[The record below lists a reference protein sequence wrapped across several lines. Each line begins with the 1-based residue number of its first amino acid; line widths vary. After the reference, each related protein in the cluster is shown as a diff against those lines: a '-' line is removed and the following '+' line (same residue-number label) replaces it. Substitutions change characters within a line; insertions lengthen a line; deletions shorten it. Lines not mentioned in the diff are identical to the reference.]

1 MRLLSEKKKGS
12 SSITLPIPAV
22 LPRRGCGSA
31 PWPRRGASA
40 MPAASRCGCA
50 APLGSISTSLTGA
63 PPSSIRRSLPL
74 ERMRA
79 VVRSRAEPTQQCW
92 SAWSRPGG
100 SLRPAPHACSL
111 VLLPFDDHQLMPN
124 ASRPTSCS
132 RSSTSGRRST
142 SRRPARS
149 PQWTPE
155 RARRLPRPPCMAPAR
170 VTVAPQHLTLA
181 CPLAD
186 KRIHS
191 GRVDPQAAASAPAG
205 AIARVPGPGGLQQ
218 RQSAALVVG
227 CDFSV

>member
-1 MRLLSEKKKGS
+1 
-12 SSITLPIPAV
+12 
-22 LPRRGCGSA
+22 
-31 PWPRRGASA
+31 

-142 SRRPARS
+142 SRRSARS

-155 RARRLPRPPCMAPAR
+155 RARLPRPPCMAPAR
-170 VTVAPQHLTLA
+170 VTVAPQHLTVAPTRRQAHPQRPCRPPGRSRSRSRRHRA
-181 CPLAD
+181 CSWARWP
-186 KRIHS
+186 
-191 GRVDPQAAASAPAG
+191 PAASIGRSLSVVIFRCDRHACESVRNALVGVSG
-205 AIARVPGPGGLQQ
+205 AHSCGQGPGG
-218 RQSAALVVG
+218 G
-227 CDFSV
+227 CK